1 MGSIKVKIHPLFI
14 LFGLYY
20 AFTRRLLVFIVCT
33 LTAIVHELGHSI
45 VAEERGYKL
54 NRITL
59 MPFGAVVS
67 GNFNQPNL
75 KEDIIISLA
84 GPLVNLLIAI
94 LFVAFWWIQPLSYPY
109 TQVVVSTN
117 LTMALLNCF
126 PAYPLD
132 GGRVL
137 SAYLTLK
144 FNKRVANITCKTL
157 GIILSIAFIG
167 LFVWSVF
174 TTINFSILF
183 FALFIFFGV
192 VGKEKENMYLRIFVG
207 TPLNKLK
214 LGVEVKKFAIDKSAT
229 IKRLVSILDYNAINE
244 VEILD
249 GKKEV
254 VTLSQEQI
262 AKIVEEN
269 GFFKKIEDCLQKIE

>member
-1 MGSIKVKIHPLFI
+1 MGGIKVKIHPLFI

-20 AFTRRLLVFIVCT
+20 ACTRKFLIFIVCT

-54 NRITL
+54 NKITL

-84 GPLVNLLIAI
+84 GPMVNLLIAL
-94 LFVAFWWIQPLSYPY
+94 LFVAFWWVQPLSYPY
-109 TQVVVSTN
+109 TQLAVSTN
-117 LTMALLNCF
+117 LSMAIVNCF

-144 FNKRVANITCKTL
+144 FNKRVADITCKTL
-157 GIILSIAFIG
+157 GIIFSIILMG
-167 LFVWSVF
+167 LFVWSIF

-192 VGKEKENMYLRIFVG
+192 VGKQKENMYIKVFVG
-207 TPLNKLK
+207 IPPGKLK
-214 LGVEVKKFAIDKSAT
+214 LGVEIKRFAIDKGAT

-244 VEILD
+244 VEVLD
-249 GKKEV
+249 GKKTLK
-254 VTLSQEQI
+254 TLSQEEI
-262 AKIVEEN
+262 AEMAKEN
-269 GFFKKIEDCLQKIE
+269 GYFKKIEDCLP